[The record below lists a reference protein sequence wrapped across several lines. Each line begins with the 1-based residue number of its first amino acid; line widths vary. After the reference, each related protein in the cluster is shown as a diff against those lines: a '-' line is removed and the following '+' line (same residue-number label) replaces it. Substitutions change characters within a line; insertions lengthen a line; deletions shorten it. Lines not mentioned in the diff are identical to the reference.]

1 MAAAKAM
8 GEITVSDIRDDD
20 YDPIAVR
27 HVYDEMAADYVVRFG
42 SDLADQNPDTEFL
55 EAAAAGFPSG
65 PVVDLGCGPAQ
76 VGQFLI
82 GRGHQVIGI
91 DFAPAM
97 LAAAAKLVPQ
107 AGLVAADLLA
117 LPLRDASCAAVVAS
131 YCLHHLP
138 KTWLPGTLTGI
149 RRVLRPDGVLV
160 IVTHG
165 GSSEELLDRPG
176 GPIVLSRY
184 SPDELTDLLSA
195 AGFAPELVRTRP
207 PRTGEYPAEKVR
219 ISARLPA
226 TPGGVPR

>member
-1 MAAAKAM
+1 MPD
-8 GEITVSDIRDDD
+8 VRDDD

-42 SDLADQNPDTEFL
+42 SDLSGQNPDTDFL
-55 EAAAAGFPSG
+55 DAAAAGFPSG

-76 VGQFLI
+76 VSQYLI
-82 GRGHQVIGI
+82 GAGHQVVGI

-138 KTWLPGTLTGI
+138 KAWLPGALRGI
-149 RRVLRPDGVLV
+149 RRVLRPNGVLV

-176 GPIVLSRY
+176 GQIVLSRY
-184 SPDELTDLLSA
+184 SPDELAGALGS
-195 AGFAPELVRTRP
+195 AGFTPELIRSRP
-207 PRTGEYPAEKVR
+207 PRPEEFPAEKVR
-219 ISARLPA
+219 ISARLSPA
-226 TPGGVPR
+226 TPGGVAG

>member
-1 MAAAKAM
+1 VIFV
-8 GEITVSDIRDDD
+8 GDSRDD

-55 EAAAAGFPSG
+55 DTAAAGFPPG

-76 VGQFLI
+76 VAQYLI

-97 LAAAAKLVPQ
+97 LAVAAKLVPQ
-107 AGLVAADLLA
+107 ASLVAADLLA
-117 LPLRDASCAAVVAS
+117 LPLRAGCCAAIVVS
-131 YCLHHLP
+131 YSLHHLP
-138 KTWLPGTLTGI
+138 KARLPGALAQFGRI
-149 RRVLRPDGVLV
+149 LRPDGVLV

-165 GSSEELLDRPG
+165 GSSQELLDRPG

-184 SPDELTDLLSA
+184 SPDELADLLSA
-195 AGFAPELVRTRP
+195 AGFATELIRTRS
-207 PRTGEYPAEKVR
+207 PRAGEYPAEKVR
-219 ISARLPA
+219 ISARQRPA

>member
-1 MAAAKAM
+1 VAAKAE
-8 GEITVSDIRDDD
+8 GKITVPDIRDDD

-42 SDLADQNPDTEFL
+42 SDLAKQNPDTEFL
-55 EAAAAGFPSG
+55 DAVAAGFPSG

-82 GRGHQVIGI
+82 GRGRQVIGI

-138 KTWLPGTLTGI
+138 KAWLPATLSGI

-184 SPDELTDLLSA
+184 SPDELTDVLA
-195 AGFAPELVRTRP
+195 ATGFAPELVRTRP
-207 PRTGEYPAEKVR
+207 PRTGEYSAEKVR
-219 ISARLPA
+219 ISARRLPA
-226 TPGGVPR
+226 TPGGVPG